1 MKGNLVLSTELMM
14 QVSHRKEF
22 LKLTFQALALPV
34 IRSNEELLNAS
45 NVKCELQKLFTVVNL
60 HHKAKLP

>member
-1 MKGNLVLSTELMM
+1 MVVKFFKRIAVPRRWGFLKGNLVLSTESMM

-45 NVKCELQKLFTVVNL
+45 NVEC
-60 HHKAKLP
+60 

>member
-1 MKGNLVLSTELMM
+1 MPRRWGFLKGNLVLSTELMM

-45 NVKCELQKLFTVVNL
+45 NVEC
-60 HHKAKLP
+60 

>member
-1 MKGNLVLSTELMM
+1 MVKFFKRIAVPRRWGFLKGNLVLSTELML

-22 LKLTFQALALPV
+22 LKLTLQALALPV

-45 NVKCELQKLFTVVNL
+45 NVKC
-60 HHKAKLP
+60 

>member
-1 MKGNLVLSTELMM
+1 MPRRWGFLKGNLVLSTEFMM

-34 IRSNEELLNAS
+34 IRLNEELLNAS
-45 NVKCELQKLFTVVNL
+45 NVEC
-60 HHKAKLP
+60 

>member
-1 MKGNLVLSTELMM
+1 MVVKFFKRIAVPRRWRFLKGNLVLSTESMM

-34 IRSNEELLNAS
+34 IRSKEELLNAL
-45 NVKCELQKLFTVVNL
+45 NVEC
-60 HHKAKLP
+60 